1 MSSNKLAIRPG
12 VKPRKLAGVEL
23 IAKLL
28 NDRGN
33 PQAPKAIDEIERARS
48 GSRRPASSNRNPSSA
63 PRKRKQRSGRLSTI
77 NTETKPK
84 STTLG

>member
-12 VKPRKLAGVEL
+12 VKPRKLAGVEI

-28 NDRGN
+28 NDRGD
-33 PQAPKAIDEIERARS
+33 PRAPKLIDEIERGRTGRS
-48 GSRRPASSNRNPSSA
+48 ASSNRNPSPA
-63 PRKRKQRSGRLSTI
+63 DTKPRKRKQRPGRLSTD
-77 NTETKPK
+77 NTS